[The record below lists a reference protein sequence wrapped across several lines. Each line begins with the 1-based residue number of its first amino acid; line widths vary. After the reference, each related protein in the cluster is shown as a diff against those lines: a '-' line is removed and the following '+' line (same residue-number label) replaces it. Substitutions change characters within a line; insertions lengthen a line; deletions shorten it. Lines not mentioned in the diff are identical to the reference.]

1 MYAHTVSSVRYH
13 FPDLKTL
20 LAKATPFRSGD
31 ALASI
36 AAESAE
42 ERVAAQ
48 MALADL
54 PLALFLMKPLFL
66 TNRTTSPASFWIR
79 TTTTRSRR
87 LPI

>member
-1 MYAHTVSSVRYH
+1 MYAHTVGAVRYH

-31 ALASI
+31 VLAGI

-48 MALADL
+48 MALADV
-54 PLALFLMKPLFL
+54 PLA
-66 TNRTTSPASFWIR
+66 AHC
-79 TTTTRSRR
+79 
-87 LPI
+87 